1 MLRCAIVVLALGA
14 AGAAQAQ
21 SDRVYVEK
29 QRERSVRE
37 ILGHDP
43 YVATPNPPISRPSYV
58 NPNRDMDEI
67 RDRLDRLEWEN
78 TRRRWF

>member
-1 MLRCAIVVLALGA
+1 MLRYAIVVLALSA

-43 YVATPNPPISRPSYV
+43 YVATPAPHFPRASPVY
-58 NPNRDMDEI
+58 PNREVEDLRNRVEQ
-67 RDRLDRLEWEN
+67 LEWEN